1 MDPRFEQ
8 FKDLD
13 WGSMS
18 YPEKREVWL
27 QISDM
32 SAEDF
37 DTMMAA
43 QKARQDQ
50 VPKIG
55 ELAPDFKLE
64 RLDRTRRRTGEY
76 VKLSD
81 LRGKSVALC
90 FGSYTWP
97 PFREQSVRLNEIYEA
112 NKDNIE
118 FFLVYVREAHP
129 SDGWQTLQNLEP
141 EIFYKAPK
149 TADERAEIGHAC
161 QVGLDLRYPML
172 IDGLDDE
179 TEKNYVAA
187 PIRLFVIGPDGKISN
202 DGKEGPH

>member
-18 YPEKREVWL
+18 YPEKREVWH
-27 QISDM
+27 QISDI

-90 FGSYTWP
+90 FGSYT
-97 PFREQSVRLNEIYEA
+97 
-112 NKDNIE
+112 
-118 FFLVYVREAHP
+118 
-129 SDGWQTLQNLEP
+129 
-141 EIFYKAPK
+141 
-149 TADERAEIGHAC
+149 
-161 QVGLDLRYPML
+161 
-172 IDGLDDE
+172 
-179 TEKNYVAA
+179 
-187 PIRLFVIGPDGKISN
+187 
-202 DGKEGPH
+202 